1 MTHPTTSTTVRT
13 RRRAPLVASLLAA
26 TLGLGVL
33 GLAAAPASA
42 AARVTV
48 AAENGKAQA
57 DATYSTPVRV
67 SGSGFQSVPGG
78 FGGIYVVFGWVDDPA
93 GGSWRPSKGG
103 VSGQDLLYVP
113 DSESKDNA
121 GFQRFVSYPG
131 SDTASS
137 ANGGTIAAD
146 GTWSTTL
153 TIPGPKVEVVGRSGA
168 VTSIDCLTVTCG
180 VITFGAHGVS
190 NATNETFTP
199 VQFVDLA
206 DAQGAAAGDDDE
218 AAQPGAEAT
227 AVATP
232 ATGGAA
238 SPQVDGPA
246 EATSDQSTVVRG
258 RVLSFTAR
266 GFAAGEQVVGS
277 LTGGQAGVG
286 PLTAGPYGEVAGV
299 LAVPAAL
306 TPGTATLTLTG
317 AASGQVATLDVTVI
331 EDPVVAAA
339 LANAGEQ
346 PGAGPSAATWVL
358 VGVAALLVALV
369 VLGALA
375 ARRRRRAAE
384 RGTPAAPGES
394 DDEREA
400 APELAGATR

>member
-1 MTHPTTSTTVRT
+1 MTHVTP
-13 RRRAPLVASLLAA
+13 RAARPRGRASLLSAA
-26 TLGLGVL
+26 LVCTLALGALGLTAG
-33 GLAAAPASA
+33 PASA

-57 DATYSTPVRV
+57 DTTYSTPLKV

-121 GFQRFVSYPG
+121 GFQKFVSFPG
-131 SDTASS
+131 SDTSSS
-137 ANGGTIAAD
+137 ANGGVIAAD

-153 TIPGPKVEVVGRSGA
+153 TIPGPKLEAVGRSGD
-168 VTSIDCLTVTCG
+168 VRTVDCLKVTCG
-180 VITFGAHGVS
+180 VITFGAHGVTNS
-190 NATNETFTP
+190 VNETFTP

-206 DAQGAAAGDDDE
+206 AGQDAAPAGGDDE
-218 AAQPGAEAT
+218 AAQADDEASAPAGA
-227 AVATP
+227 
-232 ATGGAA
+232 GAA
-238 SPQVDGPA
+238 APQVSGPA
-246 EATSDQSTVVRG
+246 EATSDQLSVVRG

-266 GFAAGEQVVGS
+266 GFAPGEQVVGT

-306 TPGTATLTLTG
+306 VPGTTTLTLTG
-317 AASGQVATLDVTVI
+317 AASGQVATLDVSVI
-331 EDPVVAAA
+331 EDPAVAAA
-339 LANAGEQ
+339 LANAADEDSR
-346 PGAGPSAATWVL
+346 PSVTTWVL
-358 VGVAALLVALV
+358 VGVAVLLLALVAV
-369 VLGALA
+369 GALT
-375 ARRRRRAAE
+375 ARRRRRAAV
-384 RGTPAAPGES
+384 PAGEPV
-394 DDEREA
+394 RVIEA
-400 APELAGATR
+400 SPELVEAVR

>member
-1 MTHPTTSTTVRT
+1 MTHPTTPTTVRT

-26 TLGLGVL
+26 TLGLGAL

-42 AARVTV
+42 AARVSV

-57 DATYSTPVRV
+57 DTTYSTPVTV

-206 DAQGAAAGDDDE
+206 DAQGAAGDDDE
-218 AAQPGAEAT
+218 AAQPGADAT
-227 AVATP
+227 AGATP
-232 ATGGAA
+232 TTGGAA

-277 LTGGQAGVG
+277 LTGGHAGVG

-306 TPGTATLTLTG
+306 TPGTVTLTLTG

-339 LANAGEQ
+339 LANEAQQAGT
-346 PGAGPSAATWVL
+346 GPSAATWVL
-358 VGVAALLVALV
+358 VGVAVLLVSLV
-369 VLGALA
+369 VLGALT

-384 RGTPAAPGES
+384 RGAPAAPGETA
-394 DDEREA
+394 DERGA
-400 APELAGATR
+400 APELAGAAR